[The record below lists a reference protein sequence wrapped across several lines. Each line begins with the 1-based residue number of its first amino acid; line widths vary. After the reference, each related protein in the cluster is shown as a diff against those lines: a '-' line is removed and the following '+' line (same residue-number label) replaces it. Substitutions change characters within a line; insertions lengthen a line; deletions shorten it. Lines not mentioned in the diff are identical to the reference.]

1 MCNFAPSKEKTSSK
15 TMISR
20 RIIRIKVLQVLYA
33 FYTSPEKSIN
43 NTEKELFFSLQKTY
57 DLYHYLFDLVIE
69 ISKHAEAVIELRKKK
84 HFPTE
89 EDLNP
94 NTRLVRNRLINQLKD
109 NEQLNKYLAQS
120 KLSWV
125 NEPEFVKKIYIQ
137 LIDNEFF
144 KGYMTAPESSYQ
156 ADRKFVE
163 QLFAEVILQ
172 SEDLVNILEE
182 QSIYWNDDLDFV
194 VSMILKTIKKFKDF
208 SGERQALLPMFKDE
222 EDRQFAK
229 DLYRKSVINHDEL
242 KEVVTAY
249 TVNWDVERIAFIDEL
264 ILEMAISEF
273 LYFPSIPTKVTL
285 NEYIELSKYYST
297 KKSRNFINGILDKA
311 LKALKTENRI
321 LKAGRGLIGE
331 DDQPK
336 DKK

>member
-1 MCNFAPSKEKTSSK
+1 
-15 TMISR
+15 MISR

-33 FYTSPEKSIN
+33 FYSTPDKSIS
-43 NTEKELFFSLQKTY
+43 NTEKELFFSIQKTY
-57 DLYHYLFDLVIE
+57 DLYHYLLDLVIE
-69 ISKHAEAVIELRKKK
+69 ISKHAESVIELRKKK

-94 NTRLVRNRLINQLKD
+94 NNRFIRNQLIAQLQT
-109 NEQLNKYLAQS
+109 NENLNKYLTQS

-125 NEPEFVKKIYIQ
+125 NEPE
-137 LIDNEFF
+137 LIRKLYTDLITSDFY
-144 KGYMTAPESSYQ
+144 KSYMEAADDSYL

-163 QLFAEVILQ
+163 QLIAEVILQ
-172 SEDLVNILEE
+172 SEDMDSILEE

-194 VSMILKTIKKFKDF
+194 VSMTLKTLKKFKEYTRED
-208 SGERQALLPMFKDE
+208 QALLPMFKDE
-222 EDRQFAK
+222 EDRQFSK
-229 DLYRKSVINHDEL
+229 DLYRKVVLNHDEL
-242 KEVVTAY
+242 KGIITKH

-264 ILEMAISEF
+264 ILEMAIAEF
-273 LYFPSIPTKVTL
+273 IYFPSIPTKVTL

-311 LKALKTENRI
+311 LKALKTENKI

-331 DDQPK
+331 DNDSPS
-336 DKK
+336 

>member
-1 MCNFAPSKEKTSSK
+1 
-15 TMISR
+15 MISR

-43 NTEKELFFSLQKTY
+43 NTEKELFFSIQKTY
-57 DLYHYLFDLVIE
+57 DLYHYLLDLMIE
-69 ISKHAEAVIELRKKK
+69 ISKHAESVIERRKTK

-94 NTRLVRNRLINQLKD
+94 NKRFVRNQLIMQLKS
-109 NEQLNKYLAQS
+109 NESLNKYLERS
-120 KLSWV
+120 KLSWI
-125 NEPEFVKKIYIQ
+125 NEPEFVKRLYTI
-137 LIDNEFF
+137 LIDTDFY
-144 KGYMTAPESSYQ
+144 KSYMANPETSYL
-156 ADRKFVE
+156 ADRKFIE
-163 QLFAEVILQ
+163 QVFTEVILQ
-172 SEDLVNILEE
+172 SDDLANILEE

-194 VSMILKTIKKFKDF
+194 VSMLIKTFKKFKEFTRED
-208 SGERQALLPMFKDE
+208 QALLPMFKDE

-229 DLYRKSVINHDEL
+229 NLYRKSILNHDEL
-242 KEVVTAY
+242 KEVVTKY

-311 LKALKTENRI
+311 LKSLKTEDKI

-331 DDQPK
+331 DNQPS
-336 DKK
+336 

>member
-1 MCNFAPSKEKTSSK
+1 
-15 TMISR
+15 MISR

-33 FYTSPEKSIN
+33 FYSTPDKSIN
-43 NTEKELFFSLQKTY
+43 NTEKELFFSIQKTY
-57 DLYHYLFDLVIE
+57 DLYHYLLDLVIE
-69 ISKHAEAVIELRKKK
+69 ISKHAESVIELRKKK

-94 NTRLVRNRLINQLKD
+94 NTRFIRNQLIAQLQT
-109 NEQLNKYLAQS
+109 NESLTKYLAQS

-125 NEPEFVKKIYIQ
+125 NEPE
-137 LIDNEFF
+137 LIRKLYTEVLASDFY
-144 KGYMTAPESSYQ
+144 KSYMESAQHTYQ
-156 ADRKFVE
+156 DDRKFVE
-163 QLFAEVILQ
+163 QLMAEVILQ
-172 SEDLVNILEE
+172 SEDLAIILEE

-194 VSMILKTIKKFKDF
+194 VSMILKTLKKFK
-208 SGERQALLPMFKDE
+208 EYTRENQTLLPMFKDE
-222 EDRQFAK
+222 EDRQFSK
-229 DLYRKSVINHDEL
+229 DLYRKVVLNHDEL
-242 KEVVTAY
+242 KGIVTKY

-264 ILEMAISEF
+264 ILEMAIAEF

-311 LKALKTENRI
+311 LKALKTENKI

-331 DDQPK
+331 DDNSPS
-336 DKK
+336 